1 MAARDKK
8 TSAGGGPKKS
18 ISSPVPLR
26 ESNLQTPS
34 DLLTENSSSD
44 LPEPLLEPKKE
55 PKERPELS
63 LASIAKIDATLN
75 AVIARA
81 AQEAI
86 IPPPPPENETIEE
99 ETPTPTKIRKKPGRK
114 PGVSLIRKRLNLELK
129 AKNKTGGRRNI
140 SKKLATAAKLEFA
153 QSPEKKVALLKRGF
167 RGKIKTV
174 DDEGDTIPKRRRKIA
189 KKVEL
194 LQEEEENKKTRKL
207 VRKLVGQAKRGPKKL
222 LSVKEQEVIDNIAKD
237 TELDSDAQNVI
248 NQLDLNVDMK
258 KEVKVKKRRHSIEKT
273 ALNDNEGI
281 TASALPPDFATFI
294 STRGGS
300 PRPKRRT
307 KPNRSPY
314 TTRSD
319 SPARL
324 LRNGKHR
331 KLKDLLDGLQSDR
344 KRRRVFSDSKDL
356 SENKNSEYWSESES
370 SYCESTVSAMENG
383 VPDIAD
389 VEPMK
394 VESVEVEE
402 AKTELVSVESETKI
416 KVSEVDT
423 ENNNEVLEPLKLS
436 EDFSEVTEKIMILN
450 QMAQTFNGVRED
462 VVCEA
467 EPPHAEKAA
476 TVETS
481 KFLSKF
487 YQGLRCLKLFSSI

>member
-34 DLLTENSSSD
+34 DSLTENSSSD
-44 LPEPLLEPKKE
+44 LPEALLEPKKE

-81 AQEAI
+81 TQEAI
-86 IPPPPPENETIEE
+86 TPPPPPENETIEE
-99 ETPTPTKIRKKPGRK
+99 ETPAPTKIRKKPGRK

-167 RGKIKTV
+167 RGKMKT
-174 DDEGDTIPKRRRKIA
+174 DDEGDNIPKRRRKLA

-273 ALNDNEGI
+273 ALNDSEVI

-356 SENKNSEYWSESES
+356 GENKNSEYWSESES

-394 VESVEVEE
+394 VEVGSVEVEDV
-402 AKTELVSVESETKI
+402 KSELVSVESETKI

-436 EDFSEVTEKIMILN
+436 EDFSEVTEKILILN
-450 QMAQTFNGVRED
+450 QMAQTFNGVQED
-462 VVCEA
+462 VCEA
-467 EPPHAEKAA
+467 EPPHAEEAA

-481 KFLSKF
+481 KLETFIK
-487 YQGLRCLKLFSSI
+487 GCLNFFSSIW